1 MTWRLYALTSGG
13 AVIVT
18 ALATLVAPT
27 QRPETAPAVTPQAVD
42 RSGAVVD
49 LGAQAD
55 RLRTRLSEVTAYRH
69 PSRDAFRF
77 GESPRRVVESP
88 PPAAPELPPAV
99 VPPSRPP
106 YALAGMAVTMNDGV
120 AERTAIVS
128 SLRGVS
134 LVKEGDTLDAG
145 YRVLSITDDAVTLE
159 STNDGTQTT
168 LRLPAN

>member
-1 MTWRLYALTSGG
+1 
-13 AVIVT
+13 
-18 ALATLVAPT
+18 
-27 QRPETAPAVTPQAVD
+27 
-42 RSGAVVD
+42 
-49 LGAQAD
+49 
-55 RLRTRLSEVTAYRH
+55 
-69 PSRDAFRF
+69 
-77 GESPRRVVESP
+77 
-88 PPAAPELPPAV
+88 
-99 VPPSRPP
+99 
-106 YALAGMAVTMNDGV
+106 MAVTMNDGV